1 MERFGRVEF
10 RVTGLSME
18 RLLNRCAQEG
28 IRLFNVRRC
37 SVRVICASASPTDY
51 AALCAFAAER
61 GWSVAIRR
69 SAGVTRLGRT
79 ARKRALL
86 ACGAAAFLAL
96 CWYASSC
103 LWFVEIS
110 GAGAYEAE
118 IGRILAEQNA
128 RPGRFAP
135 LVSTTEIARQIEKEL
150 PGVSWTGV
158 YRSGVTLRVQCVTA
172 DSAET
177 GEIAG
182 KNIVAARDG
191 VVHRIVC
198 SAGTPKVR
206 SGDAVRAGD
215 LLIEGFERGA
225 DESRTAVRAAGSV
238 VARVWH
244 TGEAFVALK
253 GERAEPTGEA
263 AVRRI
268 LCTPDWRY
276 AFETAPDYAQYEKET
291 GLLQIGGALPVWLE
305 TEIYRETRT
314 VAEMRDPDEVKAEAG
329 AAAMRIAREKAGW
342 NAEIIDKWVDYSMIQ
357 EEGYRATVVLETLT
371 EIACPSE
378 GS

>member
-1 MERFGRVEF
+1 MERFGRVDF
-10 RVTGLSME
+10 QVTGLSME
-18 RLLNRCAQEG
+18 RLLNRCVQEG

-37 SVRVICASASPTDY
+37 SVRVVCASASPADY

-61 GWSVAIRR
+61 GWSVTVRR
-69 SAGVTRLGRT
+69 SAGVTRLGGV

-135 LVSTTEIARQIEKEL
+135 LVSTTEIARQIEREL
-150 PGVSWTGV
+150 PGVSWAGV
-158 YRSGVTLRVQCVTA
+158 YRSGVTLRVQCVAA
-172 DSAET
+172 DTAET

-191 VVHRIVC
+191 VVHTVVC

-206 SGDAVRAGD
+206 PGDAVRAGD
-215 LLIEGFERGA
+215 VLIEGFERGA

-238 VARVWH
+238 IARVWH

-253 GERAEPTGEA
+253 DERAEPTGEA

-291 GLLQIGGALPVWLE
+291 GLLRIGGALPVWLE

-314 VAEMRDPDEVKAEAG
+314 VAETRDPDEIRAEAG
-329 AAAMRIAREKAGW
+329 TAAMRIAREKAGW
-342 NAEIIDKWVDYSMIQ
+342 DAEIIDKWVDYSMIQ
-357 EEGYRATVVLETLT
+357 EEGYRATAVLETLA
-371 EIACPSE
+371 EIARPSE